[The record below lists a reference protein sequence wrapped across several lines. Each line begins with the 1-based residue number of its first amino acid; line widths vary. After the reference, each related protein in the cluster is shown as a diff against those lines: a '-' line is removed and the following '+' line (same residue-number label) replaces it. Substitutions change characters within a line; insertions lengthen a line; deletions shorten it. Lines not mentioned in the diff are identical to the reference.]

1 MTTIIESINQF
12 SKRYDV
18 LFCDIWG
25 CIHDGKFALPNALNA
40 LSDFRKN
47 GGYVMLLTNA
57 PRPKAAVKKHLK
69 SMDITEEFFDDIT
82 TSGDAAQVSMLSGK
96 VGYNIYHLGPK
107 RDESFFTDL
116 PKDIHFDQEI
126 IRVSLEKSEGIV
138 CTGLFDDTR
147 ETPKDYIHII
157 NYGIKKELKLL
168 CVNPDI
174 FVDVGHHRVWCAGG
188 IAKAYSTAGG
198 GTIYCGKP
206 HEDIYKLAY
215 AKLKKF
221 FPRKKAKILCVG
233 DGINTDILG
242 GSNQNLD
249 TLFICGGLSGDE
261 TGVAQGN
268 EKPDPRKLNEF
279 IRVNHLSPTA
289 SIGFLR

>member
-1 MTTIIESINQF
+1 MTNIIESVSQF

-25 CIHDGKFALPNALNA
+25 CIHDGKFAFPNALNA

-82 TSGDAAQVSMLSGK
+82 TSGDAAQVCMFSGK

-107 RDESFFTDL
+107 QDESFFTDF

-126 IRVSLEKSEGIV
+126 VRVPLEESEGIV
-138 CTGLFDDTR
+138 CTGLFDNTR
-147 ETPKDYIHII
+147 ETPKDYIHVIDHGI
-157 NYGIKKELKLL
+157 NKGLKLL

-188 IAKAYSTAGG
+188 IAEAYSAVGG
-198 GTIYCGKP
+198 ETIYCGKP
-206 HEDIYKLAY
+206 HKDIYKLAY

-221 FPRKKAKILCVG
+221 DPRSTARILCIG

-242 GSNQNLD
+242 GYNQKLD
-249 TLFICGGLSGDE
+249 TLFVCGGLSGDE
-261 TGVAQGN
+261 TGITLAN
-268 EKPDPRKLNEF
+268 EKPDPKKLNEF
-279 IRVNHLSPTA
+279 IKANNLHPTA